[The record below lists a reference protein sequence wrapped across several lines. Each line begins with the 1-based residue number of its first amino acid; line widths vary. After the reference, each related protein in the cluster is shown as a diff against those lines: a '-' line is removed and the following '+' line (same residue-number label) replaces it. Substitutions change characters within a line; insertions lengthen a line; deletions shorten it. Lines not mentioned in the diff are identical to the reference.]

1 MDEASRAAARP
12 PRLDQER
19 AENLERRF
27 VHPPYLLERRMS
39 EHIALGE
46 LEPARVIL
54 KEINRRTRARLAG
67 DVLRSLKNS
76 LIASCTIFTRAAI
89 EGGVDAEI
97 AFTLSDA
104 SIKEIEA
111 SREQEELGRLELRM
125 LEDFVNLVRRHVAE
139 RRNVLVWRAVKYI
152 QTRIDREISLQ
163 EAARELGVSEQHL
176 SSQFS
181 KAMGESFVD
190 YVQRV
195 KVEEAQY
202 YLRSTKLDIMRIA
215 QMFGF
220 SYQAYFSRVF
230 RKVAGLTPSE
240 YRRRYFQA

>member
-1 MDEASRAAARP
+1 M
-12 PRLDQER
+12 
-19 AENLERRF
+19 
-27 VHPPYLLERRMS
+27 HPPYLLERRMS